1 MHEER
6 VTKQASCGGHC
17 SITRTRYCGRLKWRF
32 FHALPYRNV
41 LFFNFFAFRINALFL
56 ILHDSPRTGPSSL
69 PAPNLVRRDRK
80 RVVPPASFNVL
91 VHFPEEQ
98 KSSLAHTSHCTCEVH
113 LFAPLHVD
121 NLASAGTA
129 HANAIKSTMQNG
141 SFILGL
147 GGTGDETEAGF
158 SVNLAGRSGRTIR
171 QRSLKKT
178 FGCQRKSQSRPGP
191 EEHPPSCPS
200 DHTEPERQL
209 GSLDTSG
216 LGHTCTSA
224 ALQKPVCA
232 AVVAKALWKG
242 PGYKLDTKQPGSNG
256 PITT

>member
-98 KSSLAHTSHCTCEVH
+98 KSSLAHTTHCTCEVH

-147 GGTGDETEAGF
+147 GGTGNENEAGF
-158 SVNLAGRSGRTIR
+158 SVNLAGRPGHGRRFFDDST
-171 QRSLKKT
+171 SY
-178 FGCQRKSQSRPGP
+178 RKN
-191 EEHPPSCPS
+191 
-200 DHTEPERQL
+200 
-209 GSLDTSG
+209 
-216 LGHTCTSA
+216 
-224 ALQKPVCA
+224 V
-232 AVVAKALWKG
+232 WI
-242 PGYKLDTKQPGSNG
+242 PGS
-256 PITT
+256 PSLPT